1 MLFSSESPKKF
12 NFYIMTNSRVESTVK
27 LLKQLGRFNN
37 FGNIFISDSGGRDKK
52 IFDQALKK
60 ISKDNICFE
69 LIDNSKFSESPFL
82 HWWSILD
89 NGKEN
94 LFIFHDDDE
103 IHENEFIK
111 ILQGNFTDE
120 YDFICS
126 TLKGKNPDFSD
137 HDSKSKTE
145 KINNII
151 ETYILS
157 PSGNCPL
164 LTGLFIKRPY
174 ELKAKIP
181 VDFLIK
187 GNYGDVSFMSW
198 LFSQD
203 GSLISNLNYINH
215 IDHGNNHNS
224 SRSLYSRDLLHK
236 FIFNRNSFEMKIISF
251 LIYFN
256 YPSRTHYFIAGL
268 LLSSFAPS
276 LWPKILKKIFSV
288 LKKIIF

>member
-1 MLFSSESPKKF
+1 
-12 NFYIMTNSRVESTVK
+12 MTNSRVKSTAK
-27 LLKQLGRFNN
+27 LLNQLGRLNN

-52 IFDQALKK
+52 IFNQALKS
-60 ISKDNICFE
+60 ISKDNIDFE

-103 IHENEFIK
+103 IDEKEFIK
-111 ILQGNFTDE
+111 ILQGSFTDK

-145 KINNII
+145 KINSII
-151 ETYILS
+151 KTYILS

-164 LTGLFIKRPY
+164 LTGLFIKRPFK
-174 ELKAKIP
+174 LKANIP
-181 VDFLIK
+181 DDFLIE
-187 GNYGDVSFMSW
+187 GNYGDISFMSW

-203 GSLISNLNYINH
+203 RSLISDINYINH
-215 IDHGNNHNS
+215 IEHGENHNS
-224 SRSLYSRDLLHK
+224 SHSLYSRDLLHK
-236 FIFNRNSFEMKIISF
+236 FIFNRKSFEMKIISF

-256 YPSRTHYFIAGL
+256 YPSRIHYFVTGLFLSLFVPNL
-268 LLSSFAPS
+268 LL
-276 LWPKILKKIFSV
+276 KV
-288 LKKIIF
+288 LKKFFSVIRKIIF

>member
-1 MLFSSESPKKF
+1 MISNSSSSKRF
-12 NFYIMTNSRVESTVK
+12 NFYIMTNSRLDSTLR
-27 LLKQLGRFNN
+27 LLNQLSRFQS
-37 FGNIFISDSGGRDKK
+37 FGKVFISDSGSRSKEVFLENYKK
-52 IFDQALKK
+52 IYDHDVEF
-60 ISKDNICFE
+60 NF
-69 LIDNSKFSESPFL
+69 IDNSNYRESPFL

-89 NGKEN
+89 KGKEN
-94 LFIFHDDDE
+94 SFIFHDDDE
-103 IHENEFIK
+103 IHENEFTK
-111 ILQGNFTDE
+111 ILQGNITYE

-137 HDSKSKTE
+137 HDSKSKTG

-151 ETYILS
+151 KTYILS

-164 LTGLFIKRPY
+164 LTGLFIKKPY

-181 VDFLIK
+181 DDFLIE

-203 GSLISNLNYINH
+203 RSLISDINYINH
-215 IDHGNNHNS
+215 IDHGENHNS

-236 FIFNRNSFEMKIISF
+236 FIFNRKSFEMKIVSF

-256 YPSRTHYFIAGL
+256 YPSRIHYFITGL
-268 LLSSFAPS
+268 FLSLFVPS
-276 LWPKILKKIFSV
+276 LWLKILKKIFSV

>member
-1 MLFSSESPKKF
+1 MLFSSENPKKF
-12 NFYIMTNSRVESTVK
+12 NFYIMTNSRVKSTVK

-37 FGNIFISDSGGRDKK
+37 FGNIFISDSGGREKK
-52 IFDQALKK
+52 IFDQALKS
-60 ISKDNICFE
+60 ISKDYIGFE

-111 ILQGNFTDE
+111 ILQGNYTDE

-137 HDSKSKTE
+137 HDSKSKTK

-181 VDFLIK
+181 VDFLIE

-198 LFSQD
+198 LFSRD
-203 GSLISNLNYINH
+203 RSLISNLNYINH

-224 SRSLYSRDLLHK
+224 VRSTYSRDLLHK
-236 FIFNRNSFEMKIISF
+236 FIFQRKSLEMKAISF
-251 LIYFN
+251 LIY
-256 YPSRTHYFIAGL
+256 YKYRKRIHLFILGL
-268 LLSSFAPS
+268 IISLFLPR
-276 LWPKILKKIFSV
+276 LWPKLTKKFFS
-288 LKKIIF
+288 LSSSSK

>member
-1 MLFSSESPKKF
+1 
-12 NFYIMTNSRVESTVK
+12 MTNSRVKSTAK
-27 LLKQLGRFNN
+27 LLNQLGRLNN

-52 IFDQALKK
+52 IFNQALKS
-60 ISKDNICFE
+60 ISKDNIDFE

-103 IHENEFIK
+103 INEKEFIK
-111 ILQGNFTDE
+111 ILQGNITDK

-151 ETYILS
+151 KTYILS

-164 LTGLFIKRPY
+164 LTGLFIKRPFK
-174 ELKAKIP
+174 LKANIP
-181 VDFLIK
+181 DDFLIE
-187 GNYGDVSFMSW
+187 GNYGDISFMSW

-203 GSLISNLNYINH
+203 RSLITDINYINH
-215 IDHGNNHNS
+215 IEHGENHNS
-224 SRSLYSRDLLHK
+224 SHSLYSRDLLHK
-236 FIFNRNSFEMKIISF
+236 FIFNRKSFEMKIISF

-256 YPSRTHYFIAGL
+256 YPSRIHYFVTGLFLSLFVPNL
-268 LLSSFAPS
+268 LL
-276 LWPKILKKIFSV
+276 KV
-288 LKKIIF
+288 LKKFFSVIRKIIF

>member
-12 NFYIMTNSRVESTVK
+12 NFYVMTNSRVKSTVK
-27 LLKQLGRFNN
+27 LLRQLGRFNY
-37 FGNIFISDSGGRDKK
+37 FGNIFLSDSGGRDKK
-52 IFDQALKK
+52 IFDQALKS
-60 ISKDNICFE
+60 ISKDNIDYE

-89 NGKEN
+89 KGKEN
-94 LFIFHDDDE
+94 SFIFHDDDE
-103 IHENEFIK
+103 IHENEFTK
-111 ILQGNFTDE
+111 ILQSNITYE

-137 HDSKSKTE
+137 HDSKSKTG

-151 ETYILS
+151 KTYILS

-164 LTGLFIKRPY
+164 LTGLFIKKPY

-181 VDFLIK
+181 DDFLIE

-203 GSLISNLNYINH
+203 RSLISDINYINH
-215 IDHGNNHNS
+215 IDHGENHNS

-236 FIFNRNSFEMKIISF
+236 FIFNRKSFEMKIVSF

-256 YPSRTHYFIAGL
+256 YPSRIHYFITGL
-268 LLSSFAPS
+268 FLSLFVPS
-276 LWPKILKKIFSV
+276 LWLKILKKIFSV
-288 LKKIIF
+288 IKKIIF

>member
-1 MLFSSESPKKF
+1 MLISSESPKKF
-12 NFYIMTNSRVESTVK
+12 NFFIMTNSRVKSTVK
-27 LLKQLGRFNN
+27 VLKQLGRFNN
-37 FGNIFISDSGGRDKK
+37 FGNIFISDSGGRGKK
-52 IFDQALKK
+52 IFDQALKN
-60 ISKDNICFE
+60 ISKDNVDFE
-69 LIDNSKFSESPFL
+69 LIDNSKFSESPSL

-89 NGKEN
+89 NGTEN

-103 IHENEFIK
+103 IHESEFIK
-111 ILQGNFTDE
+111 ILQGNYTDQ

-164 LTGLFIKRPY
+164 LTGLFIKRPH
-174 ELKAKIP
+174 ELKAKIS
-181 VDFLIK
+181 VDFLIE
-187 GNYGDVSFMSW
+187 GNYGDVSLMSW

-203 GSLISNLNYINH
+203 RSLISDLNYINH

-224 SRSLYSRDLLHK
+224 ERSTYSRDFLHK
-236 FIFNRNSFEMKIISF
+236 FIFQRKSLEMKAISF
-251 LIYFN
+251 LIYYKYSERIHMF
-256 YPSRTHYFIAGL
+256 FVGL
-268 LLSSFAPS
+268 IISLFLPR
-276 LWPKILKKIFSV
+276 LWPKLIRKFFS
-288 LKKIIF
+288 LSSSSTK